1 MFYWAVVQAVL
12 MFGTKACVLLV
23 AISQNLEGVHVGFLR
38 QMTGQK
44 AKRQRDGTWRIEAAE
59 EVPKE
64 SVTQTLGAYI
74 DKRQATV
81 AEWVTLRPILEICD
95 RETGYE
101 GGGRRR
107 KPWWWQT
114 VAQKQLVMTLEE
126 TFLAARERLWEF
138 GRGGKGRG
146 VRDIAKSDAGRNG
159 LWYDGMETC
168 DACVGK

>member
-1 MFYWAVVQAVL
+1 MQS
-12 MFGTKACVLLV
+12 VLLFKEDTWV
-23 AISQNLEGVHVGFLR
+23 LSAAMSRNLDGVQMGFLR
-38 QMTGQK
+38 HMAGHK
-44 AKRQRDGTWRIEAAE
+44 ENWQRKGTQRSKSADK
-59 EVPKE
+59 VLKE
-64 SVTQTLGAYI
+64 SGTQTLGAYI